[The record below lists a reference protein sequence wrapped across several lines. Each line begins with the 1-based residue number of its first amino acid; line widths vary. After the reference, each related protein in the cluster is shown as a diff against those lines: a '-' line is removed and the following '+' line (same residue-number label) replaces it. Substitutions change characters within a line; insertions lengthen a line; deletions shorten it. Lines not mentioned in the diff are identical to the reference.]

1 MNRRKVIAVA
11 VVLAV
16 LGTALP
22 MAAMFYFSWMRTVHQ
37 EQKRLELFA
46 QHVIMRA
53 NHSLKQATEALQVA
67 DTFSTTPC
75 SKEHILEMRRLAVN
89 VRSVEEV
96 GYFEDGL
103 LKCTSWG
110 TVEGTIRQVPVD
122 FTTQDG
128 VQITIRMKP
137 KVSMSNPMMAMHYKS
152 HNVLVDPVRLVD
164 IVADPAVQLAIAN
177 DRGALLA
184 TLHDPDPALAATAV
198 AKPGNSIATNHL
210 IASTREGHWIAVA
223 ITPRTVLLG
232 KLRNEQMWM
241 LPLGLLIAAGVVGL
255 VVWFSRRRLSPLGE
269 LAIAVQNR
277 EFIVHY
283 QPIVELKSGRC
294 VGAEALVRWRRPD
307 GTLVRPD
314 LFIPLA
320 EESGLIMP
328 ITDQV
333 VESVI
338 RDLNALLVADRSL
351 HIAIN
356 LSALDIKSARIL
368 PVIGRM
374 LENTGIEP
382 QQISLET
389 TERGFMDVDSARTML
404 AKARELGHAVA
415 IDDFGT
421 GYSSLSNLQ
430 SLPLD
435 TLKIDK
441 SFIDTIGMDSATSS
455 VTPHIIG
462 MAQSLNLKIVAE
474 GVETQVQAD
483 YLLRRD
489 VDYAQG
495 WLFSKPLPAF
505 DFIAYYRRGKNQQER
520 PALTSIQRVA

>member
-1 MNRRKVIAVA
+1 MNRRRVIAVA

-46 QHVIMRA
+46 RHTIMRA
-53 NHSLKQATEALQVA
+53 NHSLKQATEALQIADKFNVA
-67 DTFSTTPC
+67 PC
-75 SKEHILEMRRLAVN
+75 SKEHVLEMRKLAVN
-89 VRSVEEV
+89 TRSVEEV
-96 GYFEDGL
+96 GYFENGF

-110 TVEGTIRQVPVD
+110 VTEGTIRQVPVD
-122 FTTQDG
+122 FTTPEG
-128 VQITIRMKP
+128 VQIAIRMKP
-137 KVSMSNPMMAMHYKS
+137 KVSMSEPMMAMHFKS

-164 IVADPAVQLAIAN
+164 IVADPSVQLAIAN
-177 DRGALLA
+177 DKGALLA
-184 TLHDPDPALAATAV
+184 TLNNPDLALTAAAV
-198 AKPGNSIATNHL
+198 AKPGNSISEDHL
-210 IASTREGHWIAVA
+210 VASTREGNWIAVA
-223 ITPRTVLLG
+223 IAPRTVLLG

-241 LPLGLLIAAGVVGL
+241 LPLGLLIAAAIVGL

-283 QPIVELKSGRC
+283 QPIVELKTGHC

-320 EESGLIMP
+320 EESGLILP

-333 VESVI
+333 VESVV

-356 LSALDIKSARIL
+356 LSALDIKTARIL
-368 PVIGRM
+368 PVIGRL

-389 TERGFMDVDSARTML
+389 TERGFMDVASARSTL
-404 AKARELGHAVA
+404 AKARELGHTVA

-462 MAQSLNLKIVAE
+462 MAKSLNLKIVAE
-474 GVETQVQAD
+474 GVETQIQAD
-483 YLLRRD
+483 YLLGRD

-495 WLFSKPLPAF
+495 WLFSKALPAF
-505 DFIAYYRRGKNQQER
+505 DFIAYYRRSKNQQNWLVSSGI
-520 PALTSIQRVA
+520 PRVA